1 MNSKEWTYDDTS
13 NWGHDCSLSNQSP
26 INIDTGKAD
35 TCKDLCELE
44 INYQPSICS
53 KDGETCSTIVRFD
66 KHQNLK
72 ISYNRGSNIIY
83 KNNPYNLS
91 EITFHT
97 PSLHQI
103 DGMQYDL
110 EICLIHSKDD
120 NPYTNNGVI
129 ISCLF
134 NEGDYFG
141 STERFV
147 HQFINDVKIDSEQEI
162 NVSPEWN
169 AGMIL
174 PQKKSFYLYKGTIPF
189 PPCNSMTNIVMDT
202 IGSISPINLEL
213 LKINLGKNIRPLQAL
228 SLRQIYYNSGRT
240 IELNTGDRDVRV
252 SDNYYQRCI
261 KTKKKIMPVK
271 NVVSLD
277 TTVAPDISG
286 LSTKTKTTVK
296 NIFLLLVIA
305 LVFVHAIFLTKYLFK
320 IELAQAFIVAL
331 VGAHRL
337 NSGNLKN
344 VLEKWRSSAICKIP
358 TPTPTV

>member
-120 NPYTNNGVI
+120 NPYTNNGVFKI
-129 ISCLF
+129 LLDSNFQISSPFTSIF
-134 NEGDYFG
+134 NMMPD
-141 STERFV
+141 
-147 HQFINDVKIDSEQEI
+147 
-162 NVSPEWN
+162 
-169 AGMIL
+169 
-174 PQKKSFYLYKGTIPF
+174 
-189 PPCNSMTNIVMDT
+189 
-202 IGSISPINLEL
+202 
-213 LKINLGKNIRPLQAL
+213 
-228 SLRQIYYNSGRT
+228 LRAR
-240 IELNTGDRDVRV
+240 
-252 SDNYYQRCI
+252 I
-261 KTKKKIMPVK
+261 KE
-271 NVVSLD
+271 
-277 TTVAPDISG
+277 
-286 LSTKTKTTVK
+286 
-296 NIFLLLVIA
+296 
-305 LVFVHAIFLTKYLFK
+305 LFK
-320 IELAQAFIVAL
+320 
-331 VGAHRL
+331 
-337 NSGNLKN
+337 
-344 VLEKWRSSAICKIP
+344 
-358 TPTPTV
+358 